1 MSSSRSFS
9 DKSVWI
15 HTKLLLLLLLV
26 CLFVLHWNT
35 IGFLFTY
42 WWDSSTYGHGILVFP
57 LSIFLIW
64 KKRSELDLAQ
74 YSPSLL
80 GLFLF
85 VLFGIGWWA
94 GYWVDVA
101 IIKQLAFFGMVG
113 AIFWSMLG
121 WRTTSIYL
129 LPLVLPLFAL
139 PLWSPLTPLLQYL
152 TTQAVSFSLSLI
164 GIPIYVEDHFI
175 HIPEGKF
182 SIEEVCAGLRYVL
195 AAVLVALVYV
205 YLHIHQLRSRLV
217 FVGSVILLS
226 LIVNWIR
233 VFVVILAGHLTNM
246 THSFV
251 TDHADF
257 GWWLFAFTLIPIFW
271 FGGYLV
277 NKEQKTA
284 RRQDASDPEIQNDTA
299 HNVSINNSSARYVF
313 PALLIFMLI
322 IPLSGF
328 YLKERNR
335 QVLDSPLIDLQAPK
349 PSGQWSGPYEV
360 QQNSV
365 QPVFQ
370 GSDREVIA
378 SYKKD
383 GNEAILYM
391 AQYLFQEQGKE
402 LIAEYNRP
410 YNTSIWRPVSNGKR
424 QIKLPD
430 GSIIEAREVII
441 KNEQG
446 KTQILWY
453 WYSIAGINTISP
465 VEAKILQMR
474 DLLSRSKSG
483 STIILLI
490 LNTDHNTDSARNI
503 MTDYYSNMYDALYA
517 TIYKNLDFTR
527 QSE

>member
-1 MSSSRSFS
+1 
-9 DKSVWI
+9 
-15 HTKLLLLLLLV
+15 
-26 CLFVLHWNT
+26 
-35 IGFLFTY
+35 
-42 WWDSSTYGHGILVFP
+42 
-57 LSIFLIW
+57 
-64 KKRSELDLAQ
+64 
-74 YSPSLL
+74 
-80 GLFLF
+80 
-85 VLFGIGWWA
+85 
-94 GYWVDVA
+94 
-101 IIKQLAFFGMVG
+101 VG
-113 AIFWSMLG
+113 AIFWAMLG

-129 LPLVLPLFAL
+129 IPLVLPLFAL

-152 TTQAVSFSLSLI
+152 TTQVVSFALSLI

-205 YLHIHQLRSRLV
+205 YLHIHQLKSRLL
-217 FVGSVILLS
+217 FVGYVILLS

-246 THSFV
+246 SHSFV

-277 NKEQKTA
+277 RKEEKTV
-284 RRQDASDPEIQNDTA
+284 RRQEPPDLKIQNDTA
-299 HNVSINNSSARYVF
+299 HNVYIINSSTKFVF
-313 PALLIFMLI
+313 SALLIFTLI
-322 IPLSGF
+322 FPLSGF

-335 QVLDSPLIDLQAPK
+335 QILDSPLIDLQAPK

-360 QQNSV
+360 QQNNV

-378 SYKKD
+378 SYMKD

-410 YNTSIWRPVSNGKR
+410 YNPSIWRPVSNGKR
-424 QIKLPD
+424 QIKLHD
-430 GSIIEAREVII
+430 GSIIETQEIII

-453 WYSIAGINTISP
+453 WYSIAGINTVSP

-474 DLLSRSKSG
+474 DMLLRNRSG
-483 STIILLI
+483 SNVILLI
-490 LNTDHNTDSARNI
+490 LNTDRNTDSARNTMI
-503 MTDYYSNMYDALYA
+503 DYYSNMYDALYS
-517 TIYKNLDFTR
+517 TIYERKDFTR
-527 QSE
+527 QAE